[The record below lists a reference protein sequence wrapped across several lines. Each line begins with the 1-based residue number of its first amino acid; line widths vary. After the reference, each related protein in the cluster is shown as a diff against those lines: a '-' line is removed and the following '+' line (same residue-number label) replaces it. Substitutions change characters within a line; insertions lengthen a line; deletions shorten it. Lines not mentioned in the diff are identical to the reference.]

1 MSSSVDVKDTVV
13 TLVNQVEEL
22 VENTGLPLV
31 KSATSNAQALVVK
44 APVAVTSAA
53 TSVAAALAATPG
65 LSPLQSQF
73 IMLVLDL
80 LQNKPQTQD
89 DAIAVYHAVTVQL
102 GTCLVSEL
110 PPLEQKAALMAI
122 WAVSEI
128 SKMGAGCFSFLKR

>member
-1 MSSSVDVKDTVV
+1 MSSSVDAKDAVI
-13 TLVNQVEEL
+13 TLVNQVEE
-22 VENTGLPLV
+22 
-31 KSATSNAQALVVK
+31 ATSPAVSGAVDAAKALVLKSPTV
-44 APVAVTSAA
+44 VTSAA
-53 TSVAAALAATPG
+53 TSVAAALASTHG

-73 IMLVLDL
+73 ITLVLDL

-89 DAIAVYHAVTVQL
+89 DAIALYHAVTVQL

-122 WAVSEI
+122 WAVSEV

>member
-1 MSSSVDVKDTVV
+1 MYMSSSVDAKDAVI
-13 TLVNQVEEL
+13 TLVNQVEE
-22 VENTGLPLV
+22 
-31 KSATSNAQALVVK
+31 ATSPAVSGAVDAAKALVLKSPTV
-44 APVAVTSAA
+44 VTSAA
-53 TSVAAALAATPG
+53 SSVAAALASTPG

-73 IMLVLDL
+73 ITLVLDL

-89 DAIAVYHAVTVQL
+89 DAIALYHAVTVQL

-122 WAVSEI
+122 WAVSEV

>member
-1 MSSSVDVKDTVV
+1 MYMSSSVDAKDAVI
-13 TLVNQVEEL
+13 TLVNQVEE
-22 VENTGLPLV
+22 V
-31 KSATSNAQALVVK
+31 TSPAVSGAVDAAKALVLKSPTV
-44 APVAVTSAA
+44 VTSAA
-53 TSVAAALAATPG
+53 SSVAAALASTPG

-73 IMLVLDL
+73 ITLVLDL

-89 DAIAVYHAVTVQL
+89 DAIALYHAVTVQL

-122 WAVSEI
+122 WAVSEV

>member
-13 TLVNQVEEL
+13 TLVNQVEE
-22 VENTGLPLV
+22 
-31 KSATSNAQALVVK
+31 ATSSDVSSAVAATQALVLK

-80 LQNKPQTQD
+80 LQNKPQTHD
-89 DAIAVYHAVTVQL
+89 DALAVYHAVTVQL

-122 WAVSEI
+122 WAVSEV
-128 SKMGAGCFSFLKR
+128 SKVGAGCFSFLKK

>member
-1 MSSSVDVKDTVV
+1 MSSSVDAKDAVI
-13 TLVNQVEEL
+13 TLVNQVEE
-22 VENTGLPLV
+22 
-31 KSATSNAQALVVK
+31 ATSPAVSGAVDAAKALVLKSPTV
-44 APVAVTSAA
+44 VTSAA
-53 TSVAAALAATPG
+53 TSVAAALASTPG

-73 IMLVLDL
+73 ITLVLDL

-89 DAIAVYHAVTVQL
+89 DAIALYHAVTVQL

-122 WAVSEI
+122 WAVSEV